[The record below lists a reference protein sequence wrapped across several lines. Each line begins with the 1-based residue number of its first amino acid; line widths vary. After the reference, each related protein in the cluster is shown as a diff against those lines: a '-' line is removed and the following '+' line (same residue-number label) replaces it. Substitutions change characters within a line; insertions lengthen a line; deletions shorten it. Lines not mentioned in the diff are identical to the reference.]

1 MAAHDVWV
9 GCGSHRGAG
18 LPLLDGHGGGGDE
31 VARRVGAAEV
41 GREEGGEAADLA
53 VRGGAEGGRAMRCWL
68 LRRRRRH
75 GGALRARRGWRSGA
89 QCWLDDDGSTD
100 SVCGRAEVD
109 DGSTASGRFWRVKK
123 VLNLGLEQRLRD
135 SIAIVHDFVNA
146 SSGSGRSRSAAGAN
160 LPPSFPP
167 TPSISAASAILH

>member
-1 MAAHDVWV
+1 MAAHDVW
-9 GCGSHRGAG
+9 
-18 LPLLDGHGGGGDE
+18 HGGGGDE

-53 VRGGAEGGRAMRCWL
+53 VRGGAEGGRAM
-68 LRRRRRH
+68 
-75 GGALRARRGWRSGA
+75 RSGA

-146 SSGSGRSRSAAGAN
+146 SSGSGRSRSAAAPFSTDAVALWPSPMAVTASPQLDG
-160 LPPSFPP
+160 LPPPMAPALPLVP
-167 TPSISAASAILH
+167 THPTSTMLELRP